1 MIGLGYPKKQKQG
14 DPAETASLNST
25 PLPSWLEGEAPMTP
39 PRRKKPKVDSGGQLV
54 KGSLRAA

>member
-1 MIGLGYPKKQKQG
+1 MIGLGYPKKQKQ
-14 DPAETASLNST
+14 DAPAETASIDST
-25 PLPSWLEGEAPMTP
+25 QLPSWLEGEAPMTP